1 MRIVISNLSRD
12 PIYKQ
17 IADQI
22 RDAIITGALEEGEA
36 LPSIRALAKELEVS
50 VITTSRAY
58 EELEKEGFI
67 TSVPGKG
74 SFVAGHNAE
83 LIREKRLHLLEE
95 QLAEAIGSAKQMGL
109 SLEEVTAIV
118 RLLYEGGD

>member
-1 MRIVISNLSRD
+1 MRIVISILSRD

-22 RDAIITGALEEGEA
+22 RDAVLSGELSEGDA
-36 LPSIRALAKELEVS
+36 LPSIRGLAKELEVS

-67 TSVPGKG
+67 ASVPGKG
-74 SFVAGHNAE
+74 SFVAGHNTE
-83 LIREKRLHLLEE
+83 LIREKRMHLLEE
-95 QLAEAIGSAKQMGL
+95 KLGEAMGDAKQMGL
-109 SLEEVTAIV
+109 SFDEIV
-118 RLLYEGGD
+118 EIMRLLYEGGE

>member
-1 MRIVISNLSRD
+1 MRIVISSLSRD

-22 RDAIITGALEEGEA
+22 RDAVLSGELSEGDA
-36 LPSIRALAKELEVS
+36 LPSIRGLAKELEVS

-67 TSVPGKG
+67 ASVPGKG
-74 SFVAGHNAE
+74 SFVAGHNTE
-83 LIREKRLHLLEE
+83 LIREKRMHLLEE
-95 QLAEAIGSAKQMGL
+95 KLGEAMGDAKQMGL
-109 SLEEVTAIV
+109 SFDEIV
-118 RLLYEGGD
+118 EIMRLLYEGGE